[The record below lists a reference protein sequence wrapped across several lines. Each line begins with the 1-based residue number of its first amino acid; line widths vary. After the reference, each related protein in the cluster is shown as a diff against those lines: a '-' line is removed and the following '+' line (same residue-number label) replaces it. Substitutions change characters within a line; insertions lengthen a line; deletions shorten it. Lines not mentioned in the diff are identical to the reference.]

1 MLTATSGVAT
11 YFVVFRLYESY
22 DSRSNMTGAGSAGK
36 VWPNRLKEARLAL
49 GLSQKQLGIEAG
61 LDEFVAS
68 TRINRY
74 ELGVHAPDYQMA
86 ARLAVVLQIPA
97 AFLYCDDDE
106 MAQMILAFHRA
117 PKAARKRAMAALH
130 APV

>member
-1 MLTATSGVAT
+1 M
-11 YFVVFRLYESY
+11 
-22 DSRSNMTGAGSAGK
+22 
-36 VWPNRLKEARLAL
+36 KEARTAL

-74 ELGVHAPDYQMA
+74 ELGVHAPDYPMA
-86 ARLAVVLQIPA
+86 MRLAGVLKVSV
-97 AFLYCDDDE
+97 AFFYCDNDE

-117 PKAARKRAMAALH
+117 PKAARKRAIAALH
-130 APV
+130 MPTP

>member
-1 MLTATSGVAT
+1 MK
-11 YFVVFRLYESY
+11 E
-22 DSRSNMTGAGSAGK
+22 TGNAAADI
-36 VWPNRLKEARLAL
+36 WPKRLKEARVAL

-74 ELGVHAPDYQMA
+74 EQGVHAPDYQIA
-86 ARLAVVLQIPA
+86 TRLAHVLHVPV
-97 AFLYCDDDE
+97 AFLYCDSDE

-117 PKAARKRAMAALH
+117 PKAARRQAIAVLQR
-130 APV
+130 PE

>member
-1 MLTATSGVAT
+1 MTRQGNVAA
-11 YFVVFRLYESY
+11 E
-22 DSRSNMTGAGSAGK
+22 
-36 VWPNRLKEARLAL
+36 VWPKRLKEARVAL

-74 ELGVHAPDYQMA
+74 ELGVHAPDYPMA
-86 ARLAVVLQIPA
+86 VRLAGVLQVSV
-97 AFLYCDDDE
+97 AFLYCDNDE

-117 PKAARKRAMAALH
+117 SKSARKRAMAALQ
-130 APV
+130 VSE

>member
-1 MLTATSGVAT
+1 MKEAGNVAG
-11 YFVVFRLYESY
+11 E
-22 DSRSNMTGAGSAGK
+22 
-36 VWPNRLKEARLAL
+36 VWPRRLKEARCAL

-86 ARLAVVLQIPA
+86 ARLAGVLRVPV
-97 AFLYCDDDE
+97 AFLYCDNDE
-106 MAQMILAFHRA
+106 MAQMILVFHGA
-117 PKAARKRAMAALH
+117 PKAARKRAMAVLQAQD
-130 APV
+130 